1 MWRCVMKIIFTQDVK
16 KQGKKG
22 EIKEVK
28 DGFANYL
35 IQQKVAVVASDVNL
49 GRLERANANK
59 KAMDDMNRELAQK
72 EKGKIEKITLS
83 FPVKTGEQD
92 RVFGSISVKQIISE
106 LKNKGFD
113 IDKKSIK
120 IISPINSLGFHNV
133 EIELYKDVV
142 ATLKVELQKVK

>member
-1 MWRCVMKIIFTQDVK
+1 MKVIFLKDVK

>member
-1 MWRCVMKIIFTQDVK
+1 MKIIFTQDVK
-16 KQGKKG
+16 KHGKKG

>member
-1 MWRCVMKIIFTQDVK
+1 MKIIFTQDVK

-59 KAMDDMNRELAQK
+59 KAIDDMNRELAQK

-92 RVFGSISVKQIISE
+92 RVFGSISVKQILSE

>member
-1 MWRCVMKIIFTQDVK
+1 MKIIFTQDVK

-35 IQQKVAVVASDVNL
+35 FQQKVAVVASDVNL

>member
-1 MWRCVMKIIFTQDVK
+1 MKIIFTQDVK

-35 IQQKVAVVASDVNL
+35 IQQKVAVVASYVNL

>member
-1 MWRCVMKIIFTQDVK
+1 MKIIFTQDVK

-83 FPVKTGEQD
+83 FPVKTDEQD

>member
-1 MWRCVMKIIFTQDVK
+1 MKIIFTQDVK

-59 KAMDDMNRELAQK
+59 KAIDDMNRELAQK

-92 RVFGSISVKQIISE
+92 RVFGSISVKQIVSE

>member
-1 MWRCVMKIIFTQDVK
+1 MKVILLKDVK

>member
-1 MWRCVMKIIFTQDVK
+1 MKIIFTQDVK

-49 GRLERANANK
+49 GRVERANANK

-92 RVFGSISVKQIISE
+92 RVFGSISVKQILSE

>member
-1 MWRCVMKIIFTQDVK
+1 MKIIFTQDVK

-92 RVFGSISVKQIISE
+92 RVFGSISVKQILSE

>member
-1 MWRCVMKIIFTQDVK
+1 MKIIFTQDVK

-72 EKGKIEKITLS
+72 EKVKIEKITLS

-92 RVFGSISVKQIISE
+92 RVFGSISVKQILSE

>member
-1 MWRCVMKIIFTQDVK
+1 MQVIFVQDVR

>member
-1 MWRCVMKIIFTQDVK
+1 MKIIFTQDVK

>member
-1 MWRCVMKIIFTQDVK
+1 MKIIFTQDVK

-59 KAMDDMNRELAQK
+59 KAMDDMNREIAQK

-92 RVFGSISVKQIISE
+92 RVFGSISVKQILSE

>member
-1 MWRCVMKIIFTQDVK
+1 MKIIFTQDVK

-35 IQQKVAVVASDVNL
+35 IQQKVAIVASDVNL

>member
-1 MWRCVMKIIFTQDVK
+1 MKIIFTQDVK

-59 KAMDDMNRELAQK
+59 KAMDNMNRELAQK

>member
-1 MWRCVMKIIFTQDVK
+1 MKIIFTQDVK

-133 EIELYKDVV
+133 EIELYKDEND
-142 ATLKVELQKVK
+142 TLKVELQKVK

>member
-1 MWRCVMKIIFTQDVK
+1 MKIIFTQDVK

-72 EKGKIEKITLS
+72 EKVKIEKITLS

>member
-1 MWRCVMKIIFTQDVK
+1 MKIIFTQDVK

-83 FPVKTGEQD
+83 FPVKAGEQD

>member
-1 MWRCVMKIIFTQDVK
+1 MKIIFTKKKK

>member
-1 MWRCVMKIIFTQDVK
+1 MKIIFTQDVK

-142 ATLKVELQKVK
+142 ATLKVELQKEK

>member
-1 MWRCVMKIIFTQDVK
+1 MKIIFTQDVK

-59 KAMDDMNRELAQK
+59 KAIDDMNRELAQK

>member
-1 MWRCVMKIIFTQDVK
+1 MKIIFTQDVK

-59 KAMDDMNRELAQK
+59 KAMDDTNRELAQK

>member
-1 MWRCVMKIIFTQDVK
+1 MKIIFTQDVK

-92 RVFGSISVKQIISE
+92 RVFGSISVKQIVSE

>member
-1 MWRCVMKIIFTQDVK
+1 MKIIFTQDVK

-106 LKNKGFD
+106 LKNKCFD
-113 IDKKSIK
+113 IDKKIIK

>member
-1 MWRCVMKIIFTQDVK
+1 MKIIFTQDVK

-35 IQQKVAVVASDVNL
+35 IQQKVAVVASDINL

-72 EKGKIEKITLS
+72 EKAKIEKITLS

-92 RVFGSISVKQIISE
+92 RVFGSISVKQIVSE

-120 IISPINSLGFHNV
+120 ITSPINSLGFHNV

>member
-1 MWRCVMKIIFTQDVK
+1 MKIIFTQDVK

-92 RVFGSISVKQIISE
+92 RVFGSISVKQIVSE

-120 IISPINSLGFHNV
+120 ITSPINLLGFHNV

>member
-1 MWRCVMKIIFTQDVK
+1 MKIIFTQDVK

-59 KAMDDMNRELAQK
+59 KAMDDMNRELAKK

-92 RVFGSISVKQIISE
+92 RLFGSISVKQIVSE

-120 IISPINSLGFHNV
+120 ITSPINSLGFHNV

>member
-1 MWRCVMKIIFTQDVK
+1 MKIIFTQDVK

-120 IISPINSLGFHNV
+120 IISPINSLGFHNL

>member
-1 MWRCVMKIIFTQDVK
+1 MKIIFTQDVK

-113 IDKKSIK
+113 IDKKSIN